1 MADVKKL
8 QEIFEIF
15 SNAIK
20 EMNKNNISQWDDVY
34 PDKYT
39 LQNDIRKKQLYIGK
53 INSQI
58 VCVYVLNS
66 DCDEQYINGNW
77 KYQNAAYSVIHRM
90 CVNPKFQNQGIGALT
105 LNHIEVEFNIESV
118 ETIRLDAFSLNP
130 FALKMYYKQGYIKVG
145 EANWRKGKF
154 YIMEK
159 KLQISKSS
167 LYSMTN

>member
-1 MADVKKL
+1 MKKIKFNVAEEKDL
-8 QEIFEIF
+8 QEIFSIF
-15 SNAIK
+15 SAAIE
-20 EMNKNNISQWDDVY
+20 EMNKHNIPQWDEVY
-34 PDKYT
+34 PDKYI
-39 LQNDIRKKQLYIGK
+39 LQNDIKKKQLYIGK
-53 INSQI
+53 IDSEI

-77 KYQNAAYSVIHRM
+77 EYPNAIYSVIHRM

-105 LNHIEVEFNIESV
+105 LNHIEEKLKSAGV

-154 YIMEK
+154 YLMEK
-159 KLQISKSS
+159 KL
-167 LYSMTN
+167 